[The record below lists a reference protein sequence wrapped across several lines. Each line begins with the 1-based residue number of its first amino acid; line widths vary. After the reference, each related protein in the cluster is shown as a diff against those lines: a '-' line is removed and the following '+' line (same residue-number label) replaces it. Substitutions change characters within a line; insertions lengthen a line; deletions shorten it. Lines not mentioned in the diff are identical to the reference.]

1 MILQVQHLNFSY
13 DGVPALRDVSFEVAP
28 GSVLCV
34 MGPNGSGKSTLI
46 DTILGLHDPDS
57 GTILLNGQDLRSL
70 DRKSIAR
77 LAAYVPQNHAVTF
90 PFTVRE
96 AVSLGGDADTQGAIA
111 GGITAAV
118 CEVPEDILSECLDRL
133 DPRLAD
139 VIESFNEVC
148 NHRTI

>member
-57 GTILLNGQDLRSL
+57 GNPEKVRLR
-70 DRKSIAR
+70 
-77 LAAYVPQNHAVTF
+77 YVEF
-90 PFTVRE
+90 CF
-96 AVSLGGDADTQGAIA
+96 
-111 GGITAAV
+111 
-118 CEVPEDILSECLDRL
+118 
-133 DPRLAD
+133 
-139 VIESFNEVC
+139 
-148 NHRTI
+148 